1 LPQNNSYVPW
11 TLALSM
17 EIEKEKC
24 QICGKPAKYFQ
35 FAAFICE
42 SEECAN
48 KAMEERGGP
57 AGQIKAKREEEE
69 RKRKEGEN

>member
-1 LPQNNSYVPW
+1 
-11 TLALSM
+11 M
-17 EIEKEKC
+17 DIDKEKC

-42 SEECAN
+42 SEECME

-57 AGQIKAKREEEE
+57 AGHIKEKKKRQ
-69 RKRKEGEN
+69 